1 MALSNLGYLTT
12 AEVAEILGFT
22 PDHVR
27 RMILDGK
34 IKAVKLGNNLLI
46 KPTDIKDIKRQRKS
60 PLKETT

>member
-46 KPTDIKDIKRQRKS
+46 KPKDIKDIKRLRKS
-60 PLKETT
+60 PLKETV